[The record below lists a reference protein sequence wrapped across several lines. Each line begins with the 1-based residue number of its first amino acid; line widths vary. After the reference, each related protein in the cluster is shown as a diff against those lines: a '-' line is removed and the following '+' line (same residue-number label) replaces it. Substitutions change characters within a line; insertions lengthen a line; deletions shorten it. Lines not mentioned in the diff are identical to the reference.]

1 MSTSKMLK
9 IGQKIKAA
17 RKIKRITQDELAKVI
32 GVSDK
37 SISAY
42 ESDRANPPLSVVEKI
57 SKATN
62 QSLNF
67 FLEETIETSI
77 LSKLT
82 EVENQFK
89 EIKRLLKRRKLV

>member
-1 MSTSKMLK
+1 MLK

-17 RKIKRITQDELAKVI
+17 RKIKRITQSELAKVI

-82 EVENQFK
+82 EVESQFK
-89 EIKRLLKRRKLV
+89 EIKRLLKRRNLV

>member
-1 MSTSKMLK
+1 MSTSRMFK

-67 FLEETIETSI
+67 FLEDTIETSI
-77 LSKLT
+77 LSKLM

>member
-1 MSTSKMLK
+1 MFK

-67 FLEETIETSI
+67 FLEDTIETSI
-77 LSKLT
+77 LSKLM

>member
-1 MSTSKMLK
+1 MLK

>member
-1 MSTSKMLK
+1 MLK

-17 RKIKRITQDELAKVI
+17 RKIKRITQDELARVI

-42 ESDRANPPLSVVEKI
+42 ESDRANPPLNVVEKI

-67 FLEETIETSI
+67 FLEESIETSI

-89 EIKRLLKRRKLV
+89 EIKKLLKGKNIV